1 MAMRFLIGAGALL
14 SPLLVAAAPSA
25 KRGLIFIPN
34 SATLQ
39 DNSIW
44 VQSGSDLTWY
54 YNYGNLPS
62 SDYASIPQSRFEFV
76 PMMWGVGPNPS
87 QDFAFRDSVINLINS
102 GRNITH
108 VLSFNEPDAPSSWG
122 GSDVTPANAALAW
135 IANFIPLQQ
144 RGVKIGL
151 PACTGA
157 PSGLDWLQQFLGNCS
172 RLISTGNT
180 VQQCPYDFVPLHW
193 YDNFEGLASH
203 IGQYAATFPNKNI
216 WVTEYAYANQ
226 PLLQTQQF
234 YNTSASYMDSLSYLE
249 RYSYF
254 GAFRSGVSN
263 VGPNATFLNN
273 AGLLTDIGSLYLGF
287 GLTGVN
293 PISG

>member
-1 MAMRFLIGAGALL
+1 MALRFLLSASALL
-14 SPLLVAAAPSA
+14 SPLLVDAAPSA

-34 SATLQ
+34 STTLQ

-44 VQSGSDLTWY
+44 VQTGSDLSWY
-54 YNYGNLPS
+54 YNYGNQPS

-87 QDFAFRDSVINLINS
+87 QDFAFRDSVINLING
-102 GRNITH
+102 GRSISH
-108 VLSFNEPDAPSSWG
+108 VLSFNEPDAPASWG
-122 GSDVTPANAALAW
+122 GSDVKPANAAQAW

-144 RGVKIGL
+144 RGVRIGL

-157 PSGLDWLQQFLGNCS
+157 PSGLTWLKQFLGNCTQ
-172 RLISTGNT
+172 LIGR
-180 VQQCPYDFVPLHW
+180 QCPYDFVPLHW

-203 IGQYAATFPNKNI
+203 IGEYAAAFPGKNI

-226 PLLQTQQF
+226 PLLATQQF
-234 YNTSASYMDSLSYLE
+234 YNTSANYMDGLSYLE

-254 GAFRSGVSN
+254 GAFRSNVSN

-273 AGLLTDIGSLYLGF
+273 AGRLTDIGSLYLGF

-293 PISG
+293 PISNN

>member
-1 MAMRFLIGAGALL
+1 MAMRFLATAGVLL
-14 SPLLVAAAPSA
+14 SPLLAAAAPSA

-34 SATLQ
+34 STTLQ

-44 VQSGSDLTWY
+44 VQTGSDLTWY

-87 QDFAFRDSVINLINS
+87 QDFAFHDSVINLINS
-102 GRNITH
+102 GTNITH
-108 VLSFNEPDAPSSWG
+108 VMSFNEPDAPSSWG
-122 GSDVTPANAALAW
+122 GSDVTPHNAALAW

-144 RGVKIGL
+144 RGIKIGA
-151 PACTGA
+151 PATTGA
-157 PSGLDWLQQFLGNCS
+157 PSGLDWLHQFFGNCTQ
-172 RLISTGNT
+172 LIGRD
-180 VQQCPYDFVPLHW
+180 CPYDFVSLHW
-193 YDNFEGLASH
+193 YDNFDGLKAH
-203 IGQYAATFPNKNI
+203 ISDYTAAFPGKKL

-226 PLLQTQQF
+226 PLAATQQF
-234 YNTSASYMDSLSYLE
+234 FNTSASYMDGLSNLE

-254 GAFRSGVSN
+254 GAFRSNVSN

-273 AGLLTDIGSLYLGF
+273 AGRLTDIGSLYLGG
-287 GLTGVN
+287 GLTGVLPTSN
-293 PISG
+293 S

>member
-1 MAMRFLIGAGALL
+1 MAMRFLISAGVLLL
-14 SPLLVAAAPSA
+14 SPLLAEASRSA

-34 SATLQ
+34 STTLQ

-44 VQSGSDLTWY
+44 VQTNSDLTWY

-62 SDYASIPQSRFEFV
+62 ADYVSIPQSKFEFV

-87 QDFAFRDSVINLINS
+87 QDFAFRDSVLGLINGGTPIS
-102 GRNITH
+102 H
-108 VLSFNEPDAPSSWG
+108 AMSFNEPDAPAAWG
-122 GSDVTPANAALAW
+122 GSDVKPANAALAY
-135 IANFIPLQQ
+135 IANFVPLQQ

-157 PSGLDWLQQFLGNCS
+157 PSGLDWLHQFVGNC
-172 RLISTGNT
+172 T
-180 VQQCPYDFVPLHW
+180 QQLGRDCPYDFVSLHW
-193 YDNFEGLASH
+193 YDNFDGLKAH
-203 IGQYAATFPNKNI
+203 ISDYSAAFPGKKL

-226 PLLQTQQF
+226 DLATTQQF
-234 YNTSASYMDSLSYLE
+234 FNASVDYMDGLANLE

-254 GAFRSGVSN
+254 GAFRSNVSN

-273 AGLLTDIGSLYLGF
+273 AGRLTDIGSLYLGF
-287 GLTGVN
+287 GLTGVI
-293 PISG
+293 PTSG